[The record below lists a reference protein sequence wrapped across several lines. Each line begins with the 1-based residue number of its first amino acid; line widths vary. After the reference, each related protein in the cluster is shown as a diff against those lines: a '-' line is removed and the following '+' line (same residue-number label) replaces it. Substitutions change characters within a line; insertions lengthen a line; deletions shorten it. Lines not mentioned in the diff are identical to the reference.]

1 MIGALTNCGGTIRP
15 IGGDCRDNAGDDGVE
30 ILNLS
35 GLTVGNTYYIQVC
48 DFYGNTT
55 PYRRFRYLRARA
67 ATRQRSL

>member
-1 MIGALTNCGGTIRP
+1 M
-15 IGGDCRDNAGDDGVE
+15 E

-55 PYRRFRYLRARA
+55 PTADFDICVLGPPPANDLCSGA
-67 ATRQRSL
+67 IANGSVINMSTQQATDDNAI